1 MGETHVQQPLV
12 MVVED
17 ELLLHESL
25 EDALGTAGF
34 SVAFVQSGEEAAL
47 LLRGHSA
54 EYKALIVDIHLH
66 GRMVGWDLAKSARQL
81 NPEIPIVYTTA
92 GRAHEWPSSGV
103 PSSLLVQK
111 PFAPAQLVT
120 AVSQLLN
127 KGPRAA

>member
-1 MGETHVQQPLV
+1 MQQPLV
-12 MVVED
+12 MIVED

-25 EDALGTAGF
+25 EDAL
-34 SVAFVQSGEEAAL
+34 AAL

-54 EYKALIVDIHLH
+54 EYKALIVDIHLR
-66 GRMVGWDLAKSARQL
+66 GRMVGWDLAKLARQL

>member
-1 MGETHVQQPLV
+1 VTTGTGAGA
-12 MVVED
+12 VE
-17 ELLLHESL
+17 
-25 EDALGTAGF
+25 GPT
-34 SVAFVQSGEEAAL
+34 
-47 LLRGHSA
+47 
-54 EYKALIVDIHLH
+54 YH
-66 GRMVGWDLAKSARQL
+66 GGPKSPDLARQL